1 VSAVLFVGAGR
12 DQQPA
17 IVQARALG
25 HRVIAVDDDTD
36 APGLAH
42 ADVAELTAVDEPDG
56 VESVAR
62 RHVVDAVVTVAH
74 DRAVPVVAMVAER
87 LGLPSLGPD
96 VAHRFTHKLAMRR
109 TLAEEGL
116 PQPAF
121 AAVRTLAEGRAAIGT
136 VGLPAVLK
144 PADAEGQRGLFR
156 VEEPGDLESHLHAA
170 LAESSSRE
178 ALLEQLVEGTEMNAV
193 VVAVGH
199 RQVARLVSLSDRLRP
214 EHVGF
219 GVARAHVHPA
229 RIHSDQLGTAERTAE
244 RVASV
249 LGLRDGIGVVQL
261 VATPDGGVSVLGAA
275 ARVPGGRLAELV
287 RHAVGID
294 LVELA
299 LRFALG
305 EEIFE
310 EDAMPRRSEPVSL
323 RYLTAAPGQLPT
335 GRVARIGALGPV
347 LSADGVV
354 AAETYL
360 SPGDVVRP
368 LRSAADR
375 YGHVIATGPTT
386 VEALD
391 NADRAAAL
399 VVVEVA

>member
-1 VSAVLFVGAGR
+1 VSTVLVVGAGR
-12 DQQPA
+12 EQRPA

-25 HRVIAVDDDTD
+25 HRVIAVDEDPD

-42 ADVAELTAVDEPDG
+42 ADVAELTDVDAPDE
-56 VESVAR
+56 VEAIAR
-62 RHVVDAVVTVAH
+62 RHDVDALVAVAH
-74 DRAVPVVAMVAER
+74 DRAVPVVAAVSER
-87 LGLPSLGPD
+87 LGLPSLGSD
-96 VAHRFTHKLAMRR
+96 AAHRFTHKLAMRR

-121 AAVRTLAEGRAAIGT
+121 AAVRNLAEGRAALET

-156 VEEPGDLESHLHAA
+156 IEEPGDLESHLHAA
-170 LAESSSRE
+170 LAESRSQE
-178 ALLEQLVEGTEMNAV
+178 ALLEQLLVGTEMNAV
-193 VVAVGH
+193 VVAVDG
-199 RQVARLVSLSDRLRP
+199 VSRLVCLADRLRP

-219 GVARAHVHPA
+219 GVARAHVYPA
-229 RIHSDQLGTAERTAE
+229 RIHSDQLGAAERTAE
-244 RVASV
+244 RVASI
-249 LGLRDGIGVVQL
+249 LGLREGIGVVQL

-287 RHAVGID
+287 LHAVGID
-294 LVELA
+294 LVGLTF
-299 LRFALG
+299 RFALG
-305 EEIFE
+305 EQIPDENVL
-310 EDAMPRRSEPVSL
+310 PRPSEPVAL
-323 RYLTAAPGQLPT
+323 RYLTAEPGQLPA
-335 GRVARIGALGPV
+335 GRVARIGAFAPV
-347 LSADGVV
+347 LSAEGVV

-360 SPGDVVRP
+360 SLGDVVRP
-368 LRSAADR
+368 LRTAADR

-399 VVVEVA
+399 VVVEVG

>member
-1 VSAVLFVGAGR
+1 MSAVLFVGAER
-12 DQQPA
+12 DQRAA
-17 IVQARALG
+17 IVQTRGLG
-25 HRVIAVDDDTD
+25 HRVVAVDDDPD

-42 ADVAELTAVDEPDG
+42 ADVAEVADIDDPG
-56 VESVAR
+56 AIESLAR
-62 RHVVDAVVTVAH
+62 RHAVDAVLTIAR
-74 DRAVPVVAMVAER
+74 DRAVPVVAAVAER
-87 LGLPSLGPD
+87 LGRPSLGAD

-121 AAVRTLAEGRAAIGT
+121 AAVRNLAEGRAAIDT

-156 VEEPGDLESHLHAA
+156 IEEPGDLESHLHAA
-170 LAESSSRE
+170 LAESRSQE
-178 ALLEQLVEGTEMNAV
+178 ALLERLVEGTEMNGV
-193 VVAVGH
+193 VVALRGT
-199 RQVARLVSLSDRLRP
+199 ASLVMLSDRLRP
-214 EHVGF
+214 DVIGF

-229 RIHSDQLGTAERTAE
+229 RIHSDQLASAERTAE
-244 RVASV
+244 RVATV

-261 VATPDGGVSVLGAA
+261 VATTDGGVSVLGAA

-287 RHAVGID
+287 RLAVGID

-305 EEIFE
+305 ENVADV
-310 EDAMPRRSEPVSL
+310 DARARTSEPTAI
-323 RYLTAAPGQLPT
+323 RYLTAAPGQLVM
-335 GRVARIGALGPV
+335 GSVARVGALGPA
-347 LSADGVV
+347 LSAQGVV
-354 AAETYL
+354 EAETYL
-360 SPGDVVRP
+360 APGDVIRP
-368 LRSAADR
+368 LRTAADR

-391 NADRAAAL
+391 NADRGAAL
-399 VVVEVA
+399 VSVEVG

>member
-1 VSAVLFVGAGR
+1 MSAVLFIGAGR
-12 DQQPA
+12 DQHSA
-17 IVQARALG
+17 IVRARALG
-25 HRVIAVDDDTD
+25 HRVIAVDDDPD

-42 ADVAELTAVDEPDG
+42 ADIAELTDVDAPDD
-56 VESVAR
+56 VEGVAR
-62 RHVVDAVVTVAH
+62 RHDVDALVTVAQ
-74 DRAVPVVAMVAER
+74 DRAVPVVAAVAER

-109 TLAEEGL
+109 TFAEEGL
-116 PQPAF
+116 PQPEF
-121 AAVRTLAEGRAAIGT
+121 AAVRNLAEGRAAIDT

-156 VEEPGDLESHLHAA
+156 IEEPGDLESHLHAA
-170 LAESSSRE
+170 LAKSSSRE

-193 VVAVGH
+193 VVALGGA
-199 RQVARLVSLSDRLRP
+199 ARLVSLSDRLRP

-219 GVARAHVHPA
+219 GVARAHLHPA
-229 RIHSDQLGTAERTAE
+229 RIHSDQLSAAERTAE
-244 RVASV
+244 RGASV
-249 LGLRDGIGVVQL
+249 LGLREGIGVVQL
-261 VATPDGGVSVLGAA
+261 VATPEGGISVLGAA
-275 ARVPGGRLAELV
+275 ARVPGGQLAELV

-294 LVELA
+294 LIELA

-305 EEIFE
+305 QEILQ
-310 EDAMPRRSEPVSL
+310 EDALPRRSEPVSI

-335 GRVARIGALGPV
+335 GRVARLGPLGPV
-347 LSADGVV
+347 LSAEGVL

-368 LRSAADR
+368 LRTAADR

-386 VEALD
+386 LEALD

-399 VVVEVA
+399 VVVEVG